1 MGPDG
6 HFNPL
11 CLSCLLCGFRLSFSP
26 DSSQSAAACL
36 LGQLA
41 QQGVTFDL
49 QPVEWIAAASHALSA
64 PAEVRWP
71 REDKAAFPLTQT
83 QAPTQGKRRKCQPAW
98 GKPRSGKGAKESFLS
113 SLSAPR

>member
-6 HFNPL
+6 DVNPL
-11 CLSCLLCGFRLSFSP
+11 CLSCLLCRFRHSFSS

-36 LGQLA
+36 LGQLG

-64 PAEVRWP
+64 PAEVR
-71 REDKAAFPLTQT
+71 RAGEDTDLSDQT
-83 QAPTQGKRRKCQPAW
+83 QDSIQGKRLKRQPAW
-98 GKPRSGKGAKESFLS
+98 GKPRGGKGAKGSFLS
-113 SLSAPR
+113 SVSAPR